1 MHARAAD
8 PDSGGMRPRQLY
20 NRRSGP
26 WRQVEGDAPSDIPW
40 IKPLRGRPCS
50 FGRGMLS
57 VPDLSSAAVHRGIPA
72 WSSLPLCKTTDA
84 IDTRSQ

>member
-1 MHARAAD
+1 MHACPAD
-8 PDSGGMRPRQLY
+8 PDIAFMRPRELY
-20 NRRSGP
+20 NRRSGHPWP

-40 IKPLRGRPCS
+40 IKPLRGRACY

-72 WSSLPLCKTTDA
+72 WSSLPLCN
-84 IDTRSQ
+84 